1 HSIRQGTGEGTRA
14 GEAVRATARRPTI
27 KPTVAEER
35 LLGFV
40 FANEELRAGVLS
52 MLQPEDY
59 EDLAT
64 APLLRV
70 LLELQNE
77 HQEIDFDSLSEK
89 LAEAPELAELLPM
102 LMMSES
108 LHASNEHYTPE
119 ECVFTFRLMK
129 LENRIGQLRDEGALA
144 EREGNAETVIRVSAE
159 QTELAKRKRALLT
172 KAEATQ
178 ME

>member
-1 HSIRQGTGEGTRA
+1 
-14 GEAVRATARRPTI
+14 
-27 KPTVAEER
+27 
-35 LLGFV
+35 
-40 FANEELRAGVLS
+40 
-52 MLQPEDY
+52 
-59 EDLAT
+59 
-64 APLLRV
+64 
-70 LLELQNE
+70 
-77 HQEIDFDSLSEK
+77 
-89 LAEAPELAELLPM
+89 M

-144 EREGNAETVIRVSAE
+144 EREGNSETVIRVSAE

-178 ME
+178 MEH

>member
-1 HSIRQGTGEGTRA
+1 MDSLRIGDATLRRELWHSIRQGTGEGARA
-14 GEAVRATARRPTI
+14 GEVAKASARRATI

-40 FANEELRAGVLS
+40 FANEELRSGVLS

-77 HQEIDFDSLSEK
+77 HREIDFDSLSEK
-89 LAEAPELAELLPM
+89 LAETPELA
-102 LMMSES
+102 
-108 LHASNEHYTPE
+108 
-119 ECVFTFRLMK
+119 
-129 LENRIGQLRDEGALA
+129 RIIANVDDERIFA
-144 EREGNAETVIRVSAE
+144 RVE
-159 QTELAKRKRALLT
+159 
-172 KAEATQ
+172 
-178 ME
+178 